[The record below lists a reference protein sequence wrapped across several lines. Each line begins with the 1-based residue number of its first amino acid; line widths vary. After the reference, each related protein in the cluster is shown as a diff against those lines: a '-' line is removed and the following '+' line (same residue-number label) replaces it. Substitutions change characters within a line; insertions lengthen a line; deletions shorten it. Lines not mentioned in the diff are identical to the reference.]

1 MMFVS
6 MEVNGGDSSY
16 MVACEEN
23 AKACCCIAVSSRQL
37 EQVRLTGDF
46 CALGEELLLS
56 ETEPDLWIAWLLLPP
71 GSYRCTIVARIKS
84 KNCSNVGALLH
95 PVRQEFVLTIP
106 DFRLRG
112 FHVANVRIVRR
123 WDASRNA

>member
-6 MEVNGGDSSY
+6 MEVNGVGSSY
-16 MVACEEN
+16 MDACNETP
-23 AKACCCIAVSSRQL
+23 KARCCIAVSSRQL
-37 EQVRLTGDF
+37 ERVRLTGDF

-56 ETEPDLWIAWLLLPP
+56 ETEPGLWIAWLLLPP

-84 KNCSNVGALLH
+84 ENWNKVGAPRH
-95 PVRQEFVLTIP
+95 PARQEFVLTIP

-112 FHVANVRIVRR
+112 FHVANVRIVGGC
-123 WDASRNA
+123 DTSKTG